1 MRYLFILLIITLV
14 VNICNGVV
22 LTPVEECTIQ
32 SIEPTSQSI
41 SSAGGTLIFEMHVV
55 TSSSCALSFTGT
67 PSWMAISYSKLSD
80 DEAEAVVTVQAN
92 SSSAR
97 SATITV
103 KVGSTKKSFTVTQS
117 AMPYITLSPT
127 SLSFS
132 CTGGSKTFTVSTN
145 TTSQTVTYS
154 GCVSSATLSG
164 STVTVTCAANSTTSA
179 KTGTVT
185 VSGNGISSSVSVSQE
200 ASYITL
206 SPTSLSFSCTGGS
219 KTFTVSTNT
228 TSQTVTYSGCVS
240 SATLSGSTVTVTCAA
255 NSTTTA
261 KTGTVTVSGNGISS
275 SVSVSQEAS
284 YITLSPTSLSFS
296 CTGGSKTFTV
306 STNTTSQTVTYSG
319 CVSSATLS
327 GSTVTVTCAA
337 NSTTTAKTGTVTV
350 SGNGIS
356 SSVSVSQEASYI
368 TLSPTSLSFSCTGGS
383 KTFTVSTNTT
393 SQTVTYSG
401 CVSSATL
408 SGSTVTVTCAANS
421 TTSAKTGTVTV
432 SGNGISS
439 SVSVSQEASYIT
451 LSPTSLSFSCTG
463 GSKTFTI
470 STNTTGQAVT
480 YSGCVSSATLSGST
494 VTVTCAANSTTTA
507 KTGTVTVSGNGIS
520 SSVSVSQ
527 EASYIA
533 LSPTSLSFE
542 YTGGNKTFT
551 VSTNTTSQTITYSG
565 CVSSATLS
573 GSTVTVT
580 CAANS
585 TTSAKTGT
593 VTVSGNGINSS
604 VSVTLAAMP
613 YITLSPTSLS
623 FSCTGGSKTFTISTN
638 TTGQAVTYSGCVSS
652 ATLSGSTVTVTCV
665 ANSTT
670 SAKTGT
676 VTVSGNGI
684 SSSVS
689 VSQEAS
695 YITLSPTSLS
705 FEYTGG
711 NKTFTVSTNT
721 TSQTVTYSGC
731 VSSATLSGSTVTV
744 TCAANS
750 TTTAKTGT
758 VTVSGNGINSSVSVT
773 LAAMPYIT
781 LSPTSL
787 SYTYAGG
794 SKTFTVSTN
803 TTSQTV
809 TYTGC
814 VSSATLSG
822 STVTVTCAAN
832 STTSAKTGIVTV
844 NGGGISSSVNVTQ
857 TAVPYITLTPTSLRF
872 DYTGGSQ
879 TFSVNTNTTNQTVT
893 YSGCVYGATLSGS
906 TVTVTCAANG
916 VSSSI
921 TGTVTVS
928 GGGISSIVNVSQ
940 RAKPA
945 SPSQD
950 RNYILRETILEK
962 GQQTES
968 ATDTLDYTQKRTRVE
983 YYDGL
988 GRLSQVVDFKASG
1001 GGSKDLIT
1009 PVIYDEYGRQAKDY
1023 LPFAS
1028 AQDAAYLSTATV
1040 SDNWTGYYGSTD
1052 GIYAYSEKTYDNSPL
1067 NRVVEQSAPG
1077 ETWKTGNGH
1086 TVKYAYGTNT
1096 SSEVMDYT
1104 INNSTNLLNTTA
1116 SAYAASTLYK
1126 TTTWDENV
1134 TTPTESANR
1143 TVEYKDK
1150 QGRVVLKRS
1159 YIGTTAYST
1168 YYVYNDKGLLC
1179 CVIPP
1184 KATAD
1189 DGSISSTELSQLC
1202 YQYLYDGRDR
1212 LIEKKLPGAG
1222 WAYMVYDQRD
1232 RLVLSQSA
1240 VQRANG
1246 YWLFSKYDA
1255 FNRAVLTGKYE
1266 SSLSRTSLQTTVDA
1280 ETVMYESSGSVV
1292 LGYTNNAFPRISDA
1306 GKYLSATYYDSYT
1319 TPSTWGYSYSQV
1331 YSTETRTDNVKGQ
1344 VTGIRAK
1351 IPDTGTWLYTVNYYD
1366 KYGRL
1371 LQQYQTNPEGGNNR
1385 VSYSY
1390 NFVGQVT
1397 TKQTLHKKTS
1407 SSTAITLN
1415 ESFTYDHMGRQL
1427 TCKFGYNTTT
1437 LTTLA
1442 TNTYD
1447 DLGRLSTKQQHN
1459 GLQYCDYSYN
1469 IRGWLTKINDPGV
1482 ASTTARLFAMQL
1494 YYDTDMTTTLNGTA
1508 QYNGNINGIKWR
1520 QYNSGSNL
1528 YKGYNFTYDGLN
1540 RLTQGDYG
1548 TYSGSWTNSSAYD
1561 LTSAAY
1567 DANGNITGLTRKN
1580 SSGSNRES
1588 LTYTNTGNQL
1598 GTVSGTYEGTSGKS
1612 GSYSY
1617 DSNGNLT
1624 SDGLRGLTIS
1634 YYKELDLPSQ
1644 YYKDASNKVVYQYD
1658 ALGVKWGKTATISGS
1673 SATTLYYG
1681 PFIYQGG
1688 SLVKVLTP
1696 EGYYVPDPTTPLYH
1710 YYLKDHLGNTRMTYH
1725 YSGSNPTVDQEEEY
1739 YPFGSLFTDNNLT
1752 ENKYL
1757 YNGKELQ
1764 DEFFENY
1771 DYGARFYDA
1780 EIGRWHVIDN
1790 KAEKYYGITPY
1801 AYALN
1806 NPVRLVDPDGN
1817 TVWDAIV
1824 GTSIG
1829 IVTNIVPGTTHL
1841 RNNYTPTD
1849 AGDYNNALRSTDA
1862 AAMTV
1867 GQAMEVGGHGTAA
1880 TGGVV
1885 LVAAGTVEVATAGAG
1900 TVVAAPAAV
1909 IGGTAVIAG
1918 EATALGGKVLQ
1929 ANAANNAAA
1938 GYNYG
1943 ETKGESKGSLSGT
1956 KEALK
1961 EAKGKIGLESTESL
1975 PKGETGKFGSPQRG
1989 NSQKGYRLDPA
2000 HPNAKPG
2007 SGEEKPHINYWDYTK
2022 GKRGNG
2028 GVSGAIPIE
2037 N

>member
-1 MRYLFILLIITLV
+1 MNFFSKTIVGCIFLFFAFSV
-14 VNICNGVV
+14 
-22 LTPVEECTIQ
+22 
-32 SIEPTSQSI
+32 
-41 SSAGGTLIFEMHVV
+41 SAQT
-55 TSSSCALSFTGT
+55 
-67 PSWMAISYSKLSD
+67 
-80 DEAEAVVTVQAN
+80 
-92 SSSAR
+92 
-97 SATITV
+97 
-103 KVGSTKKSFTVTQS
+103 STKNYITTYIPRTEVTDEMAVPALDAVDCQKTVT
-117 AMPYITLSPT
+117 
-127 SLSFS
+127 
-132 CTGGSKTFTVSTN
+132 
-145 TTSQTVTYS
+145 
-154 GCVSSATLSG
+154 
-164 STVTVTCAANSTTSA
+164 
-179 KTGTVT
+179 
-185 VSGNGISSSVSVSQE
+185 
-200 ASYITL
+200 
-206 SPTSLSFSCTGGS
+206 
-219 KTFTVSTNT
+219 
-228 TSQTVTYSGCVS
+228 
-240 SATLSGSTVTVTCAA
+240 
-255 NSTTTA
+255 
-261 KTGTVTVSGNGISS
+261 
-275 SVSVSQEAS
+275 
-284 YITLSPTSLSFS
+284 
-296 CTGGSKTFTV
+296 
-306 STNTTSQTVTYSG
+306 
-319 CVSSATLS
+319 
-327 GSTVTVTCAA
+327 
-337 NSTTTAKTGTVTV
+337 
-350 SGNGIS
+350 
-356 SSVSVSQEASYI
+356 
-368 TLSPTSLSFSCTGGS
+368 
-383 KTFTVSTNTT
+383 
-393 SQTVTYSG
+393 
-401 CVSSATL
+401 
-408 SGSTVTVTCAANS
+408 
-421 TTSAKTGTVTV
+421 
-432 SGNGISS
+432 
-439 SVSVSQEASYIT
+439 
-451 LSPTSLSFSCTG
+451 
-463 GSKTFTI
+463 
-470 STNTTGQAVT
+470 
-480 YSGCVSSATLSGST
+480 
-494 VTVTCAANSTTTA
+494 
-507 KTGTVTVSGNGIS
+507 
-520 SSVSVSQ
+520 
-527 EASYIA
+527 
-533 LSPTSLSFE
+533 
-542 YTGGNKTFT
+542 
-551 VSTNTTSQTITYSG
+551 
-565 CVSSATLS
+565 
-573 GSTVTVT
+573 
-580 CAANS
+580 
-585 TTSAKTGT
+585 
-593 VTVSGNGINSS
+593 
-604 VSVTLAAMP
+604 
-613 YITLSPTSLS
+613 
-623 FSCTGGSKTFTISTN
+623 
-638 TTGQAVTYSGCVSS
+638 
-652 ATLSGSTVTVTCV
+652 
-665 ANSTT
+665 
-670 SAKTGT
+670 
-676 VTVSGNGI
+676 
-684 SSSVS
+684 
-689 VSQEAS
+689 
-695 YITLSPTSLS
+695 
-705 FEYTGG
+705 
-711 NKTFTVSTNT
+711 
-721 TSQTVTYSGC
+721 
-731 VSSATLSGSTVTV
+731 
-744 TCAANS
+744 
-750 TTTAKTGT
+750 
-758 VTVSGNGINSSVSVT
+758 
-773 LAAMPYIT
+773 
-781 LSPTSL
+781 
-787 SYTYAGG
+787 
-794 SKTFTVSTN
+794 
-803 TTSQTV
+803 
-809 TYTGC
+809 
-814 VSSATLSG
+814 
-822 STVTVTCAAN
+822 
-832 STTSAKTGIVTV
+832 
-844 NGGGISSSVNVTQ
+844 
-857 TAVPYITLTPTSLRF
+857 
-872 DYTGGSQ
+872 
-879 TFSVNTNTTNQTVT
+879 
-893 YSGCVYGATLSGS
+893 
-906 TVTVTCAANG
+906 
-916 VSSSI
+916 
-921 TGTVTVS
+921 
-928 GGGISSIVNVSQ
+928 
-940 RAKPA
+940 
-945 SPSQD
+945 
-950 RNYILRETILEK
+950 
-962 GQQTES
+962 
-968 ATDTLDYTQKRTRVE
+968 

-988 GRLSQVVDFKASG
+988 GRPEQTNQVYASG
-1001 GGSKDLIT
+1001 GATKDIIT
-1009 PVIYDEYGRQAKDY
+1009 SITYDAYGREEKQY
-1023 LPFAS
+1023 LPFA
-1028 AQDAAYLSTATV
+1028 AAKAGAYHTSPTLSTNFGSYDSADRSYAFSQTV
-1040 SDNWTGYYGSTD
+1040 Y
-1052 GIYAYSEKTYDNSPL
+1052 EESPL
-1067 NRVVEQSAPG
+1067 NRVVEQAAPG
-1077 ETWKTGNGH
+1077 YTWREGSGH
-1086 TVKYAYGTNT
+1086 EVKIDYSTNT

-1150 QGRVVLKRS
+1150 QGRVVLKRG

-1189 DGSISSTELSQLC
+1189 DGSISSTELAQLC

-1232 RLVLSQSA
+1232 RLVLSQTA
-1240 VQRANG
+1240 VQRASG
-1246 YWLFSKYDA
+1246 YWLFTKYDA
-1255 FNRAVLTGKYE
+1255 FNRPVLTGKYE

-1292 LGYTNNAFPRISDA
+1292 LGYTNNAFPRISDT

-1780 EIGRWHVIDN
+1780 ELARWHCPDPVADQAPGWSPYRYGFNNPISFTDPTGMVEDHWELDESG
-1790 KAEKYYGITPY
+1790 KATLLDTKGDEIFVNNTLIINFKFDSKEKLEGLSDIATYYYNQNDGSSALFNDKISVLSYNDKTYQINGSSNWELKDKPY
-1801 AYALN
+1801 TLMSPPLAFSYSQKQFGTDANRIVLVVDGGYISSSLSTKWNLRNSFTHEDTHLKQPLDKFDYKTYAPYFELDAYKAQMQHYTWTHTTSGFQQYMLN
-1806 NPVRLVDPDGN
+1806 NTKDYLNRLNNSGNPNIQKRYQEYLNFFNSVR
-1817 TVWDAIV
+1817 
-1824 GTSIG
+1824 
-1829 IVTNIVPGTTHL
+1829 
-1841 RNNYTPTD
+1841 
-1849 AGDYNNALRSTDA
+1849 
-1862 AAMTV
+1862 
-1867 GQAMEVGGHGTAA
+1867 
-1880 TGGVV
+1880 
-1885 LVAAGTVEVATAGAG
+1885 
-1900 TVVAAPAAV
+1900 
-1909 IGGTAVIAG
+1909 
-1918 EATALGGKVLQ
+1918 
-1929 ANAANNAAA
+1929 
-1938 GYNYG
+1938 
-1943 ETKGESKGSLSGT
+1943 
-1956 KEALK
+1956 
-1961 EAKGKIGLESTESL
+1961 
-1975 PKGETGKFGSPQRG
+1975 
-1989 NSQKGYRLDPA
+1989 
-2000 HPNAKPG
+2000 
-2007 SGEEKPHINYWDYTK
+2007 
-2022 GKRGNG
+2022 
-2028 GVSGAIPIE
+2028 
-2037 N
+2037 

>member
-1 MRYLFILLIITLV
+1 MLNYKFYFIIPFLV
-14 VNICNGVV
+14 
-22 LTPVEECTIQ
+22 
-32 SIEPTSQSI
+32 
-41 SSAGGTLIFEMHVV
+41 
-55 TSSSCALSFTGT
+55 SFGNAQAQTGT
-67 PSWMAISYSKLSD
+67 
-80 DEAEAVVTVQAN
+80 
-92 SSSAR
+92 
-97 SATITV
+97 
-103 KVGSTKKSFTVTQS
+103 
-117 AMPYITLSPT
+117 
-127 SLSFS
+127 
-132 CTGGSKTFTVSTN
+132 
-145 TTSQTVTYS
+145 
-154 GCVSSATLSG
+154 
-164 STVTVTCAANSTTSA
+164 
-179 KTGTVT
+179 
-185 VSGNGISSSVSVSQE
+185 
-200 ASYITL
+200 
-206 SPTSLSFSCTGGS
+206 
-219 KTFTVSTNT
+219 
-228 TSQTVTYSGCVS
+228 
-240 SATLSGSTVTVTCAA
+240 
-255 NSTTTA
+255 
-261 KTGTVTVSGNGISS
+261 
-275 SVSVSQEAS
+275 
-284 YITLSPTSLSFS
+284 
-296 CTGGSKTFTV
+296 
-306 STNTTSQTVTYSG
+306 
-319 CVSSATLS
+319 
-327 GSTVTVTCAA
+327 
-337 NSTTTAKTGTVTV
+337 
-350 SGNGIS
+350 
-356 SSVSVSQEASYI
+356 
-368 TLSPTSLSFSCTGGS
+368 
-383 KTFTVSTNTT
+383 
-393 SQTVTYSG
+393 
-401 CVSSATL
+401 
-408 SGSTVTVTCAANS
+408 
-421 TTSAKTGTVTV
+421 
-432 SGNGISS
+432 
-439 SVSVSQEASYIT
+439 
-451 LSPTSLSFSCTG
+451 
-463 GSKTFTI
+463 
-470 STNTTGQAVT
+470 
-480 YSGCVSSATLSGST
+480 
-494 VTVTCAANSTTTA
+494 
-507 KTGTVTVSGNGIS
+507 
-520 SSVSVSQ
+520 
-527 EASYIA
+527 
-533 LSPTSLSFE
+533 
-542 YTGGNKTFT
+542 
-551 VSTNTTSQTITYSG
+551 
-565 CVSSATLS
+565 
-573 GSTVTVT
+573 
-580 CAANS
+580 
-585 TTSAKTGT
+585 
-593 VTVSGNGINSS
+593 
-604 VSVTLAAMP
+604 
-613 YITLSPTSLS
+613 
-623 FSCTGGSKTFTISTN
+623 
-638 TTGQAVTYSGCVSS
+638 
-652 ATLSGSTVTVTCV
+652 
-665 ANSTT
+665 
-670 SAKTGT
+670 
-676 VTVSGNGI
+676 
-684 SSSVS
+684 
-689 VSQEAS
+689 
-695 YITLSPTSLS
+695 
-705 FEYTGG
+705 
-711 NKTFTVSTNT
+711 
-721 TSQTVTYSGC
+721 
-731 VSSATLSGSTVTV
+731 
-744 TCAANS
+744 
-750 TTTAKTGT
+750 
-758 VTVSGNGINSSVSVT
+758 
-773 LAAMPYIT
+773 
-781 LSPTSL
+781 
-787 SYTYAGG
+787 
-794 SKTFTVSTN
+794 
-803 TTSQTV
+803 
-809 TYTGC
+809 
-814 VSSATLSG
+814 
-822 STVTVTCAAN
+822 
-832 STTSAKTGIVTV
+832 
-844 NGGGISSSVNVTQ
+844 
-857 TAVPYITLTPTSLRF
+857 
-872 DYTGGSQ
+872 
-879 TFSVNTNTTNQTVT
+879 
-893 YSGCVYGATLSGS
+893 
-906 TVTVTCAANG
+906 
-916 VSSSI
+916 
-921 TGTVTVS
+921 
-928 GGGISSIVNVSQ
+928 
-940 RAKPA
+940 
-945 SPSQD
+945 
-950 RNYILRETILEK
+950 RNYITTETVLVK
-962 GQQTES
+962 GQATES
-968 ATDTLDYTQKRTRVE
+968 AVDALGYSQKRTHVD

-988 GRLSQVVDFKASG
+988 GRLMQANDYQASG
-1001 GGSKDLIT
+1001 DSSKDLVT
-1009 PVIYDEYGRQAKDY
+1009 PVVYDAYGRQYRDY

-1028 AQDAAYLSTATV
+1028 AQNMAYLSTATA
-1040 SDNWTGYYGSTD
+1040 SSNWTGYYGSTD

-1077 ETWKTGNGH
+1077 ETWKTGSGH
-1086 TVKYAYGTNT
+1086 TLKYAYGTNT

-1150 QGRVVLKRS
+1150 QGRVVLKRG

-1189 DGSISSTELSQLC
+1189 DGSISSTELAQLC

-1212 LIEKKLPGAG
+1212 LIEKKLPGAD
-1222 WAYMVYDQRD
+1222 WAYLVYDKRD
-1232 RLVLSQSA
+1232 RLVLSQTA

-1246 YWLFSKYDA
+1246 YWLFTKYDA
-1255 FNRAVLTGKYE
+1255 FNRPVLTGKYE

-1780 EIGRWHVIDN
+1780 QLGRWHSPDPMAEIYYSWSNYNYCLNDPIRFIDPNGMKVTKTDTSYVVTGDDVYTYYSALSYINQGSATWDNLYEALDKASQKN
-1790 KAEKYYGITPY
+1790 KGKGGAFDNTLNEFSGIAFKNDRIPWIETAKGEIGQKEVPTFERNNPKIMEYLYTTGSWWENDETAWCSAFSNWTFIQNGIRGTNNARALSWNQWGISLLKPAYGSLAVFDYGGGSGHVGYVVGITSGGS
-1801 AYALN
+1801 
-1806 NPVRLVDPDGN
+1806 LV
-1817 TVWDAIV
+1817 I
-1824 GTSIG
+1824 
-1829 IVTNIVPGTTHL
+1829 
-1841 RNNYTPTD
+1841 
-1849 AGDYNNALRSTDA
+1849 
-1862 AAMTV
+1862 
-1867 GQAMEVGGHGTAA
+1867 
-1880 TGGVV
+1880 
-1885 LVAAGTVEVATAGAG
+1885 
-1900 TVVAAPAAV
+1900 
-1909 IGGTAVIAG
+1909 
-1918 EATALGGKVLQ
+1918 LGGNQSNQVKYS
-1929 ANAANNAAA
+1929 NFKTDN
-1938 GYNYG
+1938 
-1943 ETKGESKGSLSGT
+1943 
-1956 KEALK
+1956 
-1961 EAKGKIGLESTESL
+1961 I
-1975 PKGETGKFGSPQRG
+1975 
-1989 NSQKGYRLDPA
+1989 
-2000 HPNAKPG
+2000 
-2007 SGEEKPHINYWDYTK
+2007 INYVYPT
-2022 GKRGNG
+2022 GYIVSPSQYNLPLINNNGSNGNI
-2028 GVSGAIPIE
+2028 SSTR
-2037 N
+2037 